1 MTAEGWKPPEAPP
14 GAGWVPFG
22 DPDGLDAPTVAA
34 HFTGDG
40 MGGRLRVDALFVASP
55 TLDSGML
62 RRISIPAFEAWANT
76 PVGREAMGRVF
87 SRTAAQRAADLRP
100 GSVGR
105 KRARLKV
112 PPGAKPDGFYK
123 RVAEVYR
130 ELAGWS
136 NRPAVELAKANDVP
150 VSTAHRWV
158 KEARRRGHLPPG
170 RKGRRG

>member
-1 MTAEGWKPPEAPP
+1 MTTTGWKRPEGPP
-14 GAGWVPFG
+14 GGNWVPFG
-22 DPDGLDAPTVAA
+22 DPDGIDQPAVVA
-34 HFTGDG
+34 HFVSDG
-40 MGGRLRVDALFVASP
+40 EGGRLRVDALFVASP

-62 RRISIPAFEAWANT
+62 RSISIPAFEAWANT

-87 SRTAAQRAADLRP
+87 SRTGAERAADLRP

-112 PPGAKPDGFYK
+112 PPGAKPDSFYAK
-123 RVAEVYR
+123 VAEVYR

-136 NRPAVELAKANDVP
+136 NRPAVELAEANGVP
-150 VSTAHRWV
+150 ITTAHRWV